1 MNIQALINDKVSQAL
16 EAAGAPAGSPAA
28 VRQSAKAQFGDYQA
42 NGVMGV
48 AKKLGTN
55 PREFAQKVLDVLDLD
70 GIASKTEIAG
80 PGFINIFLSDDFLA
94 TQAQTALADARLGV
108 AQEAPQT
115 IVADYSAPNVAKEM
129 HVGHLRSTIIG
140 DAVVRTLEFLG
151 HKVIRA
157 NHIGDWGTQFGMLIA
172 NLERVQQATGEVSM
186 ELSDLEAFYRESK
199 KLYDEDEEFAAKA
212 RGYVVK
218 LQGGDQYCAEM
229 WKKLVDITMQQNQRN
244 YDRLNVS
251 LTRDDV
257 MGESMYNDMLPAI
270 VADLKAQ
277 GLAQEDDGAQ
287 VVFLDEFKNKD
298 GEAMGVIVQKRDG
311 GFLYTTTDIACAK
324 YRYET
329 LGANRVLYF
338 IDSRQHQ
345 HLMQAWTI
353 VRKAGY
359 IPEDVSLEHHAFGMM
374 LGKDGRPFKTRAG
387 GTVRLADLLD
397 EAEER
402 ANKLIESKN
411 PELAS
416 EEKANIAKTVAMAAV
431 KYADLSKHRTTDYV
445 FDWDNMLAFEGN
457 TAPYMQYAY
466 TRVASIFQKAGISM
480 DNLEGQILVTEDK
493 EKALIAKLLQ
503 FEEAVQN
510 VAREGQPHMMCGYLF
525 ELAGQFSSFYEAC
538 PVLNATDASI
548 KQSRLKLAALTAK
561 TIKQG
566 LALLGIDTLERM

>member
-28 VRQSAKAQFGDYQA
+28 VRQSAKPQFGDYQA

-80 PGFINIFLSDDFLA
+80 PGFINIFLSEEFLA
-94 TQAQTALADARLGV
+94 KQAEVALADARLSV
-108 AQEAPQT
+108 AAEEQKT

-172 NLERVQQATGEVSM
+172 NLERVQKESGEVSM
-186 ELSDLEAFYRESK
+186 ELSDLETFYRESK
-199 KLYDEDEEFAAKA
+199 KLYDEDEEFAARA
-212 RGYVVK
+212 RNYVVK
-218 LQGGDQYCAEM
+218 LQSGDEYCAEM
-229 WKKLVDITMQQNQRN
+229 WKKLVDVTMVQNQRN

-257 MGESMYNDMLPAI
+257 MGESMYNDMLPGI
-270 VADLKAQ
+270 VADLKQQ

-287 VVFLDEFKNKD
+287 VVFLEEYKNKD
-298 GEAMGVIVQKRDG
+298 GEAMGVIIQKRDG

-329 LGANRVLYF
+329 LGADRVLYF

-359 IPEDVSLEHHAFGMM
+359 VPEEVSLEHHAFGMM

-402 ANKLIESKN
+402 AIKLIESKN
-411 PELAS
+411 PSLDA
-416 EEKANIAKTVAMAAV
+416 EEKSNIANTVAMAAV

-466 TRVASIFQKAGISM
+466 TRVSSIFAKAGIPM
-480 DNLEGQILVTEDK
+480 DNLAGEIKVTEEK

-503 FEEAVQN
+503 FEEAVQS
-510 VAREGQPHMMCGYLF
+510 VAREGQPHIMCSYLF

-538 PVLNATDASI
+538 PILNTEDESV

-566 LALLGIDTLERM
+566 LSLLGIETLERM